1 MKYTI
6 AAHPTTYKGVNMR
19 SRLEARW
26 AAFFDLVSWRWEYEP
41 IDLLGWSPDF
51 RVSWDCTH
59 SECTKTY
66 LCTPGGK
73 ECRCDPRCRC
83 VAGGWIS
90 ARDGEHSLLVEIK
103 PYFDNKDFKGHPC
116 LQYTE
121 CYGTGIPADAGVGLG
136 ANPDIGTGWFM
147 VHGDGSG
154 EYTLDCWASDVQ
166 AHWDEAGNMTQW
178 LPKTPRRKR

>member
-41 IDLLGWSPDF
+41 IDLPGWVPDF

-59 SECTKTY
+59 SEC
-66 LCTPGGK
+66 
-73 ECRCDPRCRC
+73 
-83 VAGGWIS
+83 
-90 ARDGEHSLLVEIK
+90 DGEHSLLVEIK
-103 PYFDNKDFKGHPC
+103 PYFDNKDFKDHPC